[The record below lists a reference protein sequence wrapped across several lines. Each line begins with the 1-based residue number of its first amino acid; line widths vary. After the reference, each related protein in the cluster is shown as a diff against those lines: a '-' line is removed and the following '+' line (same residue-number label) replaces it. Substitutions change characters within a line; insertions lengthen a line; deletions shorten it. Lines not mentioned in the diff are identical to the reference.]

1 VAAAKKALPAFSQTS
16 KAERIAML
24 KRLHAA
30 VLAQKD
36 ALRDATIEEY
46 GGPVSRSTWV
56 SQFAAQSFLDAAT
69 VLEGYEFERTAGTS
83 NAYVFSSNSAR
94 AQAVAR
100 RLQAGRVAINGMQ
113 HDPLAPFGG
122 YKQSGT
128 GREFGLLGLESFLEA
143 KAIMTLKV

>member
-1 VAAAKKALPAFSQTS
+1 VSYPHPVPLRPCRQSTNPSPRVSHSPYGADADLRQPQG
-16 KAERIAML
+16 
-24 KRLHAA
+24 A
-30 VLAQKD
+30 VISLLLA
-36 ALRDATIEEY
+36 
-46 GGPVSRSTWV
+46 
-56 SQFAAQSFLDAAT
+56 
-69 VLEGYEFERTAGTS
+69 
-83 NAYVFSSNSAR
+83 NAYLHELDVEMNVAR
-94 AQAVAR
+94 AQSVAR